1 MQHDR
6 MPTRL
11 LPLIVA
17 PAILLPLA
25 LYAIR
30 QRRVRGALWYAV
42 LLVALAVWC
51 AAYAWEL
58 SAVGVEAK
66 VLALRVKYVGV
77 LMMPVAWAGFI
88 LDFVARDALVT
99 RRVVGAI
106 GAVAAGLLVLAWTD
120 GSHHL
125 FWGDLRLEGAGAD
138 AVLVGR
144 GPGFWTNITLTYASL
159 VAGIGVLVSQ
169 AVQSPYLYRKRATVL
184 ILATVLPWIGNML
197 FLAGDELPGTVDPTP
212 FLFACTAVLAAVAVF
227 RYGVLDPIPTLRDAR
242 IEIIGDA
249 LVILDARRRIADV
262 NRAAAGLLGRSRAA
276 AAGTLLDELLPGLG
290 ALTGQPVRVDLPRHT
305 PAGER
310 VFDASVTP
318 IRTPDQRLAGYV
330 VLLRDVTERRQ
341 LEEQLRQAQK
351 MEAVGKLAGGVAHD
365 FNNLLTAIIGFA
377 TLASDEVPP
386 GGSVH
391 RSLTQIRQSA
401 EQAAT
406 LTRQLLAFGR
416 RQILQPEVLDLGEV
430 VENVLPMLRRLI
442 GEDITVTTNLDAD
455 VPVIRADRTQVQQV
469 LLNLVVNAR
478 DAMPRG
484 GALAIRTSQTTIE
497 ARNSGGPD
505 VEPGRYV
512 VLEVTDTGQGVDA
525 ATADRIFE
533 PFFTTKA
540 FGQGTGLG
548 LSTVYGIAKQSG
560 GDVQMESAPGR
571 GATFRVLLPAA
582 ADDRP
587 GPSLPEPAPGP
598 GHAVAGR
605 VLLVED
611 DEAVREFVAEVLR
624 ASGWVV
630 VTAASPAEALASAAR
645 QSLSLDLLVTDVVM
659 PGMNGG
665 ELADALVTMRPDLRV
680 LFISGYDDEQLAT
693 RGLTGPRR
701 ECLSK
706 PFTPSQLRA
715 RIEQLV
721 MRTG

>member
-1 MQHDR
+1 MF
-6 MPTRL
+6 PRL
-11 LPLIVA
+11 LPLLVA

-51 AAYAWEL
+51 AGYAWEV
-58 SAVGVEAK
+58 SAVGAPAK
-66 VLALRVKYVGV
+66 ALALKVKYLGV

-88 LDFVARDALVT
+88 LDFVAADALMT
-99 RRVVGAI
+99 RRVVGTM
-106 GAVAAGLLVLAWTD
+106 GTMAAGLLLLAWTD

-125 FWGDLRLEGAGAD
+125 FWGDLHLEGEGSA

-144 GPGFWTNITLTYASL
+144 GPGFWINITLTYASL
-159 VAGIGVLVSQ
+159 VAGIAVLLSQ
-169 AVQSPYLYRKRATVL
+169 AVQSPYLYRKRAVVV
-184 ILATVLPWIGNML
+184 ILATLLPWVGNML
-197 FLAGDELPGTVDPTP
+197 FLAGDELPGSLDPTP

-249 LVILDARRRIADV
+249 LVMLDARRRIADL
-262 NRAAAGLLGRSRAA
+262 NRAAVVMLGRSRAA
-276 AAGTLLDELLPGLG
+276 AAGVLVDELLPGLG
-290 ALTGQPVRVDLPRHT
+290 EFNDQPCRIDLPR
-305 PAGER
+305 PSPSGQR
-310 VFDASVTP
+310 VFDASITP
-318 IRTPDQRLAGYV
+318 IRTRDYRLTGYV

-377 TLASDEVPP
+377 SLASDEMPA
-386 GGSVH
+386 GSPVQD
-391 RSLTQIRQSA
+391 SLAQIRRSA
-401 EQAAT
+401 DQAAS

-416 RQILQPEVLDLGEV
+416 RQLLQPEVLDLGEV
-430 VENVLPMLRRLI
+430 IALVLPMLRRLI
-442 GEDITVTTNLDAD
+442 GEDITINTELLPDLPA
-455 VPVIRADRTQVQQV
+455 IRADRTQVQQV
-469 LLNLVVNAR
+469 LLNLAVNAR

-484 GALAIRTSQTTIE
+484 GLLTIRTSQATVEAGTTD
-497 ARNSGGPD
+497 GLD
-505 VEPGRYV
+505 LTPGQYV
-512 VLEVTDTGQGVDA
+512 VLEVADTGHGVDA
-525 ATADRIFE
+525 AMADRIFE

-560 GDVQMESAPGR
+560 GDVQVLSTPGR

-582 ADDRP
+582 PEATQQAADTETP
-587 GPSLPEPAPGP
+587 CPSPR
-598 GHAVAGR
+598 AVGGT
-605 VLLVED
+605 VLLAED
-611 DEAVREFVAEVLR
+611 DEGVRESVREVLR
-624 ASGWVV
+624 ASGWDV

-645 QSLSLDLLVTDVVM
+645 QSLAIDLLVTDVVM
-659 PGMNGG
+659 PGMNGD
-665 ELADALVTMRPDLRV
+665 ELADKLLAMRPGLRV
-680 LFISGYDDEQLAT
+680 LFITGYDDEDVAT
-693 RGLTGPRR
+693 RRLIGPGR

-706 PFTPSQLRA
+706 PFTPAQLRSRVHA
-715 RIEQLV
+715 LLAK
-721 MRTG
+721 TP

>member
-1 MQHDR
+1 MA
-6 MPTRL
+6 MRL

-25 LYAIR
+25 LYAFR

-58 SAVGVEAK
+58 SAVVADEK
-66 VLALRVKYVGV
+66 MLALRVKYLGV

-99 RRVVGAI
+99 RRVVGAM
-106 GAVAAGLLVLAWTD
+106 GAMAAGLLMLAWTD
-120 GSHHL
+120 PSHHL
-125 FWGDLRLEGAGAD
+125 FWGDLHLEGQGSA

-144 GPGFWTNITLTYASL
+144 GPGFWFNITLTYASL
-159 VAGIGVLVSQ
+159 IAGIAILVSQ
-169 AVQSPYLYRKRATVL
+169 AVQSPYLYRKRATIL
-184 ILATVLPWIGNML
+184 ILATLLPWIGNAL
-197 FLAGDELPGTVDPTP
+197 FLAGDELPGLVDPTP

-262 NRAAAGLLGRSRAA
+262 NRAAAALLGRSRAA
-276 AAGTLLDELLPGLG
+276 AAGVVVDELLPGLG
-290 ALTGQPVRVDLPRHT
+290 ECVDQPRRVDLPRST
-305 PAGER
+305 RSGER
-310 VFDASVTP
+310 VFDASITP
-318 IRTPDQRLAGYV
+318 IRTHDGGLTGFV

-377 TLASDEVPP
+377 SLASDDLPV
-386 GGSVH
+386 GSPVQGA
-391 RSLTQIRQSA
+391 LAQIRRSA
-401 EQAAT
+401 EQAAS

-430 VENVLPMLRRLI
+430 IGHVLPMLRRLI
-442 GEDITVTTNLDAD
+442 GEDITVVTDLGPE
-455 VPVIRADRTQVQQV
+455 VPTIRADRTQVQQV
-469 LLNLVVNAR
+469 LLNLAVNAR

-484 GALAIRTSQTTIE
+484 GLLTIRTSLTTVEPRID
-497 ARNSGGPD
+497 SGPD
-505 VEPGRYV
+505 VAPGQYV
-512 VLEVTDTGQGVDA
+512 VLEVTDTGQGLDA
-525 ATADRIFE
+525 GMAAHIFE

-560 GDVQMESAPGR
+560 GDVQVRSTPGR

-582 ADDRP
+582 PDARRHP
-587 GPSLPEPAPGP
+587 AETEPAPSP
-598 GHAVAGR
+598 GQLGGGT
-605 VLLVED
+605 VLLAED
-611 DEAVREFVAEVLR
+611 DEGVRDFVGEVLR
-624 ASGWVV
+624 ASGWTV
-630 VTAASPAEALASAAR
+630 VTAASPTEALASAAR
-645 QSLSLDLLVTDVVM
+645 QSLAIDLLVTDVVM

-665 ELADALVTMRPDLRV
+665 ELADKLVAMRPGLRV
-680 LFISGYDDEQLAT
+680 LFITGYDDEDVAT
-693 RGLTGPRR
+693 RGLIGPGR

-706 PFTPSQLRA
+706 PFTPAQLRSRVQA
-715 RIEQLV
+715 LLAGSV
-721 MRTG
+721 

>member
-1 MQHDR
+1 

-25 LYAIR
+25 LYAVG

-77 LMMPVAWAGFI
+77 LMLPMAWAGFI

-99 RRVVGAI
+99 RRIVGAM

-125 FWGDLRLEGAGAD
+125 FWGDLRLEGAGIE

-159 VAGIGVLVSQ
+159 VAGIAVLVSQ

-184 ILATVLPWIGNML
+184 IVATVLPWMGNML
-197 FLAGDELPGTVDPTP
+197 FLAGDEVPGTVDPTP

-249 LVILDARRRIADV
+249 LIILDARRRIADV
-262 NRAAAGLLGRSRAA
+262 NRAAASLLGRSRAA
-276 AAGTLLDELLPGLG
+276 AAGSNVDDLLPGLG
-290 ALTGQPVRVDLPRHT
+290 ASAGVPVRVDLPRQT
-305 PAGER
+305 TAGER
-310 VFDASVTP
+310 VFDASTTP
-318 IRTPDQRLAGYV
+318 IRTPDNRLTGYV
-330 VLLRDVTERRQ
+330 VLLRDVTERRH

-377 TLASDEVPP
+377 SLASDEVTA

-391 RSLTQIRQSA
+391 RSLAQIRQSA
-401 EQAAT
+401 EQAAS

-416 RQILQPEVLDLGEV
+416 RQILLPEVLDLGDV
-430 VENVLPMLRRLI
+430 VEKVLPMLRRLI
-442 GEDITVTTNLDAD
+442 GEDITVTTDLGPD
-455 VPVIRADRTQVQQV
+455 VPAIRADRTQVQQV

-484 GALAIRTSQTTIE
+484 GALAIRTSQTTVE
-497 ARNSGGPD
+497 AQNSVAQE

-512 VLEVTDTGQGVDA
+512 VLEVADTGQGVDA

-560 GDVQMESAPGR
+560 GDVQVQSTPGR

-582 ADDRP
+582 MDVPAR
-587 GPSLPEPAPGP
+587 GPALEPAPALGS
-598 GHAVAGR
+598 AVSGR

-611 DEAVREFVAEVLR
+611 DEAVRDFVGEVLR

-630 VTAASPAEALASAAR
+630 LTAASPAEALASAAR
-645 QSLSLDLLVTDVVM
+645 QSLAIDLLVTDVVM
-659 PGMNGG
+659 PGMSGG
-665 ELADALVTMRPDLRV
+665 DLADKLVAMRPGLPV
-680 LFISGYDDEQLAT
+680 LFITGYDDEVVTT
-693 RGLTGPRR
+693 RGLLGPAR

-715 RIEQLV
+715 RVQSLLHQPN
-721 MRTG
+721 

>member
-1 MQHDR
+1 
-6 MPTRL
+6 MPPRL

-58 SAVGVEAK
+58 SAVGAEAK

-125 FWGDLRLEGAGAD
+125 FWGDLRLEGAGAE

-184 ILATVLPWIGNML
+184 ILATVLPWMGNML

-276 AAGTLLDELLPGLG
+276 AAGTLVDELLPGLG

-330 VLLRDVTERRQ
+330 VLLRDVTERRH

-430 VENVLPMLRRLI
+430 VEKVLPMLRRLI
-442 GEDITVTTNLDAD
+442 GEDITVTTDLGAD
-455 VPVIRADRTQVQQV
+455 VPAIRADRTQVQQV

-512 VLEVTDTGQGVDA
+512 VLEVADTGQGVDA

-560 GDVQMESAPGR
+560 GDVQV
-571 GATFRVLLPAA
+571 RVHAGSRRDVSRAA
-582 ADDRP
+582 A
-587 GPSLPEPAPGP
+587 
-598 GHAVAGR
+598 
-605 VLLVED
+605 
-611 DEAVREFVAEVLR
+611 
-624 ASGWVV
+624 
-630 VTAASPAEALASAAR
+630 
-645 QSLSLDLLVTDVVM
+645 
-659 PGMNGG
+659 
-665 ELADALVTMRPDLRV
+665 
-680 LFISGYDDEQLAT
+680 
-693 RGLTGPRR
+693 RR
-701 ECLSK
+701 
-706 PFTPSQLRA
+706 R
-715 RIEQLV
+715 R
-721 MRTG
+721 